1 MISAPSVGV
10 RHGLDRWLFAV
21 LWSAGRAVLIVFV
34 VLSVTFLLFAVLP
47 TDPIRAA
54 VGVNADE
61 HTVAQLRSDLGYDR
75 PLPVQLGH
83 RLWGV
88 IHLDLGR
95 SLVTDRPVR
104 PTVLHAFRETLAY
117 VVTALL
123 LSAAMSG
130 LLVMGGHLAGPRA
143 KTTVL
148 LIAKA
153 GTTVPSLVVSIVGGS
168 AMLALAGGIDIVRAD
183 IRDIVFA
190 GIALAVFPTFS
201 LTEIALLESAA
212 IEQRPYVT
220 AARSFGY
227 GQLHILWRYIL
238 PSALS
243 PWLGHL
249 SNVAATLVT
258 GSIVIET
265 VFSLPGLGRLLLQ
278 SVLRNDYP
286 MVQGVVI
293 VSVASFLIID
303 GIANLLLRQRRWMA
317 WR

>member
-1 MISAPSVGV
+1 MSAPLIDAQ
-10 RHGLDRWLFAV
+10 HGLARWPLAV
-21 LWSAGRAVLIVFV
+21 LWNAGRAVLTIFV
-34 VLSVTFLLFAVLP
+34 VLSVTFILFAVLP

-61 HTVAQLRSDLGYDR
+61 DTVTRLRSDLGYDR

-88 IHLDLGR
+88 THLDLGR

-104 PTVLHAFRETLAY
+104 PTVLHAYRETFAY

-123 LSAAMSG
+123 LSVATSAM
-130 LLVMGGHLAGPRA
+130 LVMAGHLAGPRV
-143 KTTVL
+143 KTTIL
-148 LIAKA
+148 FIARA
-153 GTTVPSLVVSIVGGS
+153 ATTVPSLVVSIASGS
-168 AMLALAGGIDIVRAD
+168 AMLALAGGIDIARAD
-183 IRDIVFA
+183 IRDVAFA
-190 GIALAVFPTFS
+190 GSALAVFPTFS

-212 IEQRPYVT
+212 VEQRPYVT
-220 AARSFGY
+220 AARSFGF
-227 GQLHILWRYIL
+227 GRLHLLWRYVL

-258 GSIVIET
+258 GSIVVET

-286 MVQGVVI
+286 MVQGIVI
-293 VSVASFLIID
+293 VSVVSFLVLD
-303 GIANLLLRQRRWMA
+303 GTANLLLRQRRWMA